1 MKIDDIKALN
11 TNKSIQRAIMVVVL
25 VSNFCMLFGATAIN
39 IAVPHIGVEFGVSA
53 TMLNWVLISMLLVT
67 VVLSIPL
74 GRVADIYGRT
84 WMFKGGALLSCAAS
98 VLIAV
103 APNMTL
109 FLLFRVLQGVGFSM
123 IFATGIAILA
133 DAFPADRRGSAIGL
147 SSAAVFV
154 GQACGPP
161 VGGLLTQA
169 FGWRSIFFAL
179 ATLMLVA
186 FVVAMVSLQKDG
198 KPSAP
203 ETRKKIN
210 TSSIVLFILAFSLLM
225 YGLSSLTQNIWSYP
239 IFAAGVIMII
249 VFVKHET
256 RTETPVIEMRLF
268 SANRTFSRAN
278 LAIILNYSATYAIAY
293 FMSLY
298 LQLVKGYGADIAG
311 LILLSQPVL
320 QTILAPFVG
329 KLSDSKPPAIIAV
342 TGMACC
348 AGVSFLFAFFNEDTP
363 VSQIIALLLLTGL
376 GITLFVAPNNT
387 LIMNSVANRDYG
399 VASAILST
407 ARSIGQVFGIA
418 VLTIIIGQMI
428 GNTPIVNV
436 SPDAIVGVMRI
447 SFFIFAAVCAAGVFL
462 SPWKGKNGQTS

>member
-1 MKIDDIKALN
+1 
-11 TNKSIQRAIMVVVL
+11 MVVVL

-249 VFVKHET
+249 VFV
-256 RTETPVIEMRLF
+256 
-268 SANRTFSRAN
+268 
-278 LAIILNYSATYAIAY
+278 
-293 FMSLY
+293 
-298 LQLVKGYGADIAG
+298 
-311 LILLSQPVL
+311 
-320 QTILAPFVG
+320 
-329 KLSDSKPPAIIAV
+329 
-342 TGMACC
+342 
-348 AGVSFLFAFFNEDTP
+348 
-363 VSQIIALLLLTGL
+363 
-376 GITLFVAPNNT
+376 
-387 LIMNSVANRDYG
+387 
-399 VASAILST
+399 
-407 ARSIGQVFGIA
+407 
-418 VLTIIIGQMI
+418 
-428 GNTPIVNV
+428 
-436 SPDAIVGVMRI
+436 
-447 SFFIFAAVCAAGVFL
+447 
-462 SPWKGKNGQTS
+462 